1 MNIKEIIKKHGYNI
15 TGVAGEMGI
24 TRETL
29 TRNISGNPTYKTM
42 RQVADVIGANVGEFF
57 EDEVQT
63 SSEDFAAFVRCNGIH
78 FTADSLEEFNKI
90 VEEVKAIAR

>member
-42 RQVADVIGANVGEFF
+42 RQIADVIGANVGEFF

-90 VEEVKAIAR
+90 VDEVRAIAK